1 MSIFKK
7 LFKQTFIYGLATILP
22 RALAIF
28 LVPLYVLV
36 LGKEQ
41 FGVYASL
48 MAFLILG
55 NVLLSYGME
64 TTFFRF
70 INKKEFQKEKVQSTA
85 LTSVTITT
93 LLFLV
98 ITLFFNQ
105 QIAEFLNFKVEY
117 ITYGL
122 LILGLDALV
131 VIPFV
136 WLRANEKPMRYA
148 VIKIVN
154 VCINLGFNLFF
165 FLVLPLWA
173 EKDPSSIWATINLEE
188 GKVVYVFI
196 SNLIASGITFL
207 ILVPLY
213 LKIKFSFD
221 RVVWKNMM
229 RYALPVLIAGIAFSI
244 NEAFDKILLRYLLPS
259 DIADSELGMYAA
271 CYKLGVFMTLFATAF
286 RLGIEPFFFN
296 HSKEKNAKET
306 YATVTK
312 YFTILGSL
320 ILLFVVVYLDIF
332 KRLLIPDSSFWDA
345 LVIVPI
351 ILLANLCLGIYHNLS
366 VWYKVTDRTKFG
378 AYISVFGAIITLVL
392 NFTLIPIISYR
403 GSAIATLAAY
413 GSMMVVSYF
422 LGRKYYKVP
431 YDLKKIGF
439 YLLLSVGFSVLS
451 FYVLESNLWT
461 GTALLI
467 VFVSTMFFTERNE
480 IKRIIGSDRS

>member
-1 MSIFKK
+1 MSVFKK
-7 LFKQTFIYGLATILP
+7 LFKQTFIYGLATVLP

-64 TTFFRF
+64 TAFFRF
-70 INKKEFQKEKVQSTA
+70 INREDSQKEKVQSTA
-85 LTSVTITT
+85 LTSLTVSTV
-93 LLFLV
+93 LFLV
-98 ITLFFNQ
+98 LTLSVKSE
-105 QIAEFLNFKVEY
+105 IATYLNFKVDF

-122 LILGLDALV
+122 LILAMDALV

-136 WLRANEKPMRYA
+136 WLRANEQPTRYA
-148 VIKIVN
+148 IIKIVN
-154 VCINLGFNLFF
+154 VGINLGFNLFF
-165 FLVLPLWA
+165 FLLLPILA
-173 EKDPSSIWATINLEE
+173 KNDPNSFWNTINLEE
-188 GKVVYVFI
+188 GKVAYVFI
-196 SNLIASGITFL
+196 SNLIASSITFL
-207 ILVPLY
+207 ILAPLY
-213 LKIKFSFD
+213 FKMKLSFD
-221 RVVWKNMM
+221 LVIWKKMM
-229 RYALPVLIAGIAFSI
+229 KYAFPVLIAGIAFSI

-296 HSKEKNAKET
+296 HSKSENAKET
-306 YATVTK
+306 YAIITK
-312 YFTILGSL
+312 YFTILGSF
-320 ILLFVVVYLDIF
+320 ILLFVVVYIDLF
-332 KRLLIPDSSFWDA
+332 KQILIPDSSFWDA

-378 AYISVFGAIITLVL
+378 AYISVFGAMITLSL
-392 NFTLIPIISYR
+392 NFLLIPIISYK

-422 LGRKYYKVP
+422 LGRKHYKVP

-439 YLLLSVGFSVLS
+439 YLLLSIVFSVLS
-451 FYVLESNLWT
+451 FYVFEGNIWK
-461 GTALLI
+461 GTLLLTLFLGMI
-467 VFVSTMFFTERNE
+467 FVSEKKD
-480 IKRIIGSDRS
+480 IKQILKQNK